1 MDYCAYSF
9 LKEGS
14 NQCDYE
20 IMTDRLASFLG
31 LSMHYIKHIDQ
42 KELLFLCETIYH
54 ANGSIR
60 GKNAI
65 DDIRFQKVEQIYQ
78 KYERP
83 FKEFYLPIGCIGA
96 SYLHVLRSEC
106 KNIVRWIVKI
116 EKEKQVDKRSMICL
130 IYWQICSSIWL
141 YMKMNKRDLKKRCL
155 YLSHMR
161 LFYDNT

>member
-20 IMTDRLASFLG
+20 IMTDRLASLLG

-42 KELLFLCETIYH
+42 EELLFLCETIYH

-65 DDIRFQKVEQIYQ
+65 DDKRFQK
-78 KYERP
+78 
-83 FKEFYLPIGCIGA
+83 
-96 SYLHVLRSEC
+96 
-106 KNIVRWIVKI
+106 
-116 EKEKQVDKRSMICL
+116 
-130 IYWQICSSIWL
+130 
-141 YMKMNKRDLKKRCL
+141 
-155 YLSHMR
+155 
-161 LFYDNT
+161 

>member
-42 KELLFLCETIYH
+42 EELLFLCETIYH

-83 FKEFYLPIGCIGA
+83 FREFYLPVGCIGA

-116 EKEKQVDKRSMICL
+116 EKEK
-130 IYWQICSSIWL
+130 
-141 YMKMNKRDLKKRCL
+141 
-155 YLSHMR
+155 
-161 LFYDNT
+161 

>member
-1 MDYCAYSF
+1 MDYCAYSL

-42 KELLFLCETIYH
+42 EELLFLCETIYH

-65 DDIRFQKVEQIYQ
+65 DDIRFQKVEQIYR

-83 FKEFYLPIGCIGA
+83 FKEFYLPVGCIGA

-116 EKEKQVDKRSMICL
+116 EKENKWIKRSMICL
-130 IYWQICSSIWL
+130 IYWQICSFIWL
-141 YMKMNKRDLKKRCL
+141 YMKMNKRGLKKRCL
-155 YLSHMR
+155 YLSHTR